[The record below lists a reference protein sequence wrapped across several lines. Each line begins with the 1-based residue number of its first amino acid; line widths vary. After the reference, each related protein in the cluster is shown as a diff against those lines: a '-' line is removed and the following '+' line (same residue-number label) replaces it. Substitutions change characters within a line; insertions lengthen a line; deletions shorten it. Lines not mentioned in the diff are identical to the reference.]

1 MCLMRCLT
9 VFHTDLNGLHLDM
22 CDVAT
27 DKKGKPNPEAAS
39 KVNLIPHLQLEW
51 GNMQSNVISR
61 FENVVKLSSW

>member
-1 MCLMRCLT
+1 M
-9 VFHTDLNGLHLDM
+9 HLDM